1 MTTKIKNTL
10 KIVGILFI
18 GLLLG
23 WMLFGGS
30 DTPKEVHDHTAEQEA
45 GTSWTCSMHP
55 QIRQSEPGQCPL
67 CGMDLIP
74 VASEDADAD
83 PNALQMS
90 ENAMKLANIQ
100 TMIVGTSKANKELRL
115 NGKVQVDERKLYTQ
129 STHIPGRI
137 ENLRINFTGENVSR
151 GQTLA
156 MVYSPDLV
164 TAQEELLQAF
174 AIKNSQ
180 PELFAAAKQK
190 LMNWKIGESTIN
202 KIISSGKLIQQFSI
216 TADVSGIVT
225 AKKVELGDYVGR
237 GMPIYEIADL
247 SSLWVLFDVYESDMA
262 WVKVGD
268 KVSYTIQSI
277 PGETFEG
284 TISFVDPII
293 NAKTRVATARIEI
306 KNVGNKLKPEMFASG
321 IIKNNLG
328 KKGSQEIVIPKSAI
342 MWTGER
348 SVIYIKN
355 NAGNKVNFTL
365 REVTLGPSLGEAF
378 VIKSGLE
385 SGEEIVVN
393 GTFTVDAASQL
404 AGKPSMMN
412 LEGGK
417 AVTGHAGHGKT
428 VASESSI
435 ENKEEDH
442 SNHNQSQTGNSTDT
456 KNADHTKMESRIA
469 VSKDFQSQLNKVFVK
484 YINLKNAFT
493 NDNSKT
499 AQEDAVEVVNVLA
512 KVDMKLLTNNEAHNH
527 WMTISK
533 EIAASAIAISK
544 TSDIEIQR
552 GHFKH
557 LSTHLSKALK
567 LFGINQKVYEQ
578 FCPMAD
584 DNNGAYWLSLSETI
598 NNPYFGKKM
607 SKCGDTKA
615 TIY

>member
-1 MTTKIKNTL
+1 MTTKIKNIL
-10 KIVGILFI
+10 KIVGVLFI
-18 GLLLG
+18 GLFLG

-30 DTPKEVHDHTAEQEA
+30 DTPKEVHDHTAEQGAE
-45 GTSWTCSMHP
+45 TTWTCSMHP

-74 VASEDADAD
+74 VATNDVGAD
-83 PNALQMS
+83 PNSLQMS
-90 ENAMKLANIQ
+90 ENALKLANIQ
-100 TMIVGTSKANKELRL
+100 TMIVGTSSANKELRL

-137 ENLRINFTGENVSR
+137 ENLKINFTGENVSR

-156 MVYSPDLV
+156 MVYSPELV
-164 TAQEELLQAF
+164 TAQEELLQAY

-180 PELFAAAKQK
+180 PELFDAAKQK
-190 LMNWKIGESTIN
+190 LKNWKIGENTIN
-202 KIISSGKLIQQFSI
+202 KIISSGKLIQQFPI

-225 AKKVELGDYVGR
+225 AKKVDLGDYVNR

-284 TISFVDPII
+284 TISFVDPLI
-293 NAKTRVATARIEI
+293 NAQTRVATARVEI

-321 IIKNNLG
+321 IIKN
-328 KKGSQEIVIPKSAI
+328 KVSKTASQEIVIPKSAI

-348 SVIYIKN
+348 SIIYIKN
-355 NAGNKVNFTL
+355 SGGTGANFTL
-365 REVTLGPSLGEAF
+365 REVTLGPSLGDAF

-385 SGEEIVVN
+385 TGEEIVVN

-412 LEGGK
+412 VDGGK
-417 AVTGHAGHGKT
+417 AVTGHAGHGNTESTESSVMEKT
-428 VASESSI
+428 EDLSKMNTRISVSKEFQQQLNTVFDKYLALKDALANDNATIAQKSASE
-435 ENKEEDH
+435 
-442 SNHNQSQTGNSTDT
+442 
-456 KNADHTKMESRIA
+456 
-469 VSKDFQSQLNKVFVK
+469 L
-484 YINLKNAFT
+484 LK
-493 NDNSKT
+493 
-499 AQEDAVEVVNVLA
+499 LIG
-512 KVDMKLLTNNEAHNH
+512 KVDMKLLTNKEAHTH
-527 WMTISK
+527 WMTITK
-533 EIAASAIAISK
+533 EISTSAEAISK
-544 TSDIEIQR
+544 NSDINIQR

-557 LSTHLSKALK
+557 LSAHFIKAVK
-567 LFGINQKVYEQ
+567 LFGINKKVYEQ

-584 DNNGAYWLSLSETI
+584 DNNGAFWLSLTETI
-598 NNPYFGKKM
+598 NNPYFGAKM
-607 SKCGDTKA
+607 LKCGTVEK
-615 TIY
+615 IIE

>member
-1 MTTKIKNTL
+1 MTTKIKNIL

-30 DTPKEVHDHTAEQEA
+30 DATKEVHDHSAEQEA
-45 GTSWTCSMHP
+45 GTTWTCSMHP

-74 VASEDADAD
+74 VAADDAGPD

-90 ENAMKLANIQ
+90 ENALKLANIQ
-100 TMIVGTSKANKELRL
+100 TMIVGAKNANKELRL

-164 TAQEELLQAF
+164 TAQEELLQAY

-180 PELFAAAKQK
+180 SELFDAAKQK
-190 LMNWKIGESTIN
+190 LKNWKIGESTIN
-202 KIISSGKLIQQFSI
+202 KIISSGKLIQQFPI

-225 AKKVELGDYVGR
+225 AKKVELGDYVNR

-247 SSLWVLFDVYESDMA
+247 SSLWVLFDVYESDMT

-277 PGETFEG
+277 PGKTFEG
-284 TISFVDPII
+284 TISFVDPLI
-293 NAKTRVATARIEI
+293 NAQTRVATARVEI

-321 IIKNNLG
+321 IIKNKLG
-328 KKGSQEIVIPKSAI
+328 KSTSQEIVIPKSAI

-355 NAGNKVNFTL
+355 NSGTGGNFTL
-365 REVTLGPSLGEAF
+365 REVILGPSLGDSF

-385 SGEEIVVN
+385 TGEEIVVN
-393 GTFTVDAASQL
+393 GTFTIDAASQL

-412 LEGGK
+412 LQGGK
-417 AVTGHAGHGKT
+417 AETGHANHGKSQDRET
-428 VASESSI
+428 SNEMQNESKSSI
-435 ENKEEDH
+435 TEKDTDH
-442 SNHNQSQTGNSTDT
+442 S
-456 KNADHTKMESRIA
+456 KMEKRIA
-469 VSKDFQSQLNKVFVK
+469 VSKEFQNHLNNVFDK
-484 YINLKNAFT
+484 YIDLKDALTKDNAT
-493 NDNSKT
+493 AAKNS
-499 AQEDAVEVVNVLA
+499 ASDLLELLG
-512 KVDMKLLTNNEAHNH
+512 KVDMKLLTNNKAHMH

-533 EIAASAIAISK
+533 EITTSASAISKSTDISN
-544 TSDIEIQR
+544 QR
-552 GHFKH
+552 NHFKH
-557 LSTHLSKALK
+557 LSAHLIKAVK
-567 LFGINQKVYEQ
+567 LFGINKKVYEQ

-584 DNNGAYWLSLSETI
+584 DNNGGYWLSVTEKI
-598 NNPYFGKKM
+598 NNPYFGAKM
-607 SKCGDTKA
+607 SKCGNTE
-615 TIY
+615 TIIE